1 MAAVECQVLRSQL
14 CTILMLFYQKGSFR
28 AQNLEPFRGSLV
40 LTEVIHCNFIFRFS
54 LLFATSEWYVKFIS
68 RKIIIMD
75 RKSELL
81 SNQLWKKAVCT
92 RAWSMGCQTPS
103 LFHLYFSNYKM
114 FFCFISQ
121 SVRGQ
126 IAKKSGAQRLF
137 FFFPGWSLLQKS
149 DFMSWKQNK
158 ERKITSR
165 WSNGL
170 ANHWIFSS
178 KNHTNRN
185 TSCLKKWHSD
195 KLWGEQMLR
204 VYKWW
209 GWSDDID

>member
-137 FFFPGWSLLQKS
+137 FF
-149 DFMSWKQNK
+149 SWVEFAPEVWLHVLKTKQG
-158 ERKITSR
+158 E
-165 WSNGL
+165 
-170 ANHWIFSS
+170 
-178 KNHTNRN
+178 KNN
-185 TSCLKKWHSD
+185 LKVKQWLSQP
-195 KLWGEQMLR
+195 L
-204 VYKWW
+204 
-209 GWSDDID
+209 DIQ